1 MWGKEKINPEKA
13 LYQHANM
20 VYRLALL
27 QMKNKSD
34 AEDVFQE
41 VFSRLVQHQDK
52 ISDEEH
58 LKAWLIR
65 VTLNC
70 CKKQFDSAWRR
81 KTVSM
86 EEQKEAGYEEE
97 YEENVIYK
105 EVQNLPEKY
114 RTVIHLFYFE
124 EYSVKEIGEITG
136 QKESAVKTQL
146 SRARGILKEKLKG
159 EFGYEPG
166 I

>member
-13 LYQHANM
+13 LYQYANM

-41 VFSRLVQHQDK
+41 VFLRLVQHQDK

-86 EEQKEAGYEEE
+86 EEQKETGYEEE

-124 EYSVKEIGEITG
+124 EYSVKEIGKITG
-136 QKESAVKTQL
+136 QKDSAVKTQL

-166 I
+166 V

>member
-1 MWGKEKINPEKA
+1 
-13 LYQHANM
+13 
-20 VYRLALL
+20 
-27 QMKNKSD
+27 
-34 AEDVFQE
+34 
-41 VFSRLVQHQDK
+41 
-52 ISDEEH
+52 
-58 LKAWLIR
+58 
-65 VTLNC
+65 
-70 CKKQFDSAWRR
+70 
-81 KTVSM
+81 M

>member
-1 MWGKEKINPEKA
+1 MWGQEKINPEKA

-41 VFSRLVQHQDK
+41 VFLRLVQHQDK

>member
-1 MWGKEKINPEKA
+1 MWGKEKINPENA

-41 VFSRLVQHQDK
+41 VFLRLVQHQDK

>member
-41 VFSRLVQHQDK
+41 VFLRLVQHQDK

-136 QKESAVKTQL
+136 QHESAVKTQL

>member
-13 LYQHANM
+13 LYQHANR

-41 VFSRLVQHQDK
+41 VFLRLVQHQDK

>member
-1 MWGKEKINPEKA
+1 
-13 LYQHANM
+13 
-20 VYRLALL
+20 
-27 QMKNKSD
+27 MKNKSD

-41 VFSRLVQHQDK
+41 VFLRLVQHQDK

>member
-41 VFSRLVQHQDK
+41 VFLRLVQHQDK

-70 CKKQFDSAWRR
+70 CKKQFDSEWRR

>member
-41 VFSRLVQHQDK
+41 VFLRLVQHQDK

-86 EEQKEAGYEEE
+86 EEQKEAGYEKE

>member
-1 MWGKEKINPEKA
+1 M
-13 LYQHANM
+13 
-20 VYRLALL
+20 
-27 QMKNKSD
+27 
-34 AEDVFQE
+34 
-41 VFSRLVQHQDK
+41 RLVQHQDK

>member
-1 MWGKEKINPEKA
+1 MWGKEKINPEEA
-13 LYQHANM
+13 LYQYSDM

-34 AEDVFQE
+34 AEDIFQE
-41 VFSRLVQHQDK
+41 VFLRLVQHQDK

-81 KTVSM
+81 KMVSM
-86 EEQKEAGYEEE
+86 EEQKETGYEAE
-97 YEENVIYK
+97 YEENVVYK

-124 EYSVKEIGEITG
+124 EYSVKEIGKITG

>member
-41 VFSRLVQHQDK
+41 VFLRLVQHQDK

-146 SRARGILKEKLKG
+146 SRARGILKEIG
-159 EFGYEPG
+159 NCETHS
-166 I
+166 